1 MIQHYDK
8 PLGMSSQAAVT
19 RVKYA
24 VGAKKAGHAGT
35 LDPLATGVLIIATD
49 ADTKQLQSLMMDTDK
64 EYRAT
69 LKLGQIST
77 TEDEEGEKT
86 ITATEDA
93 LLAISRDTFGAVLP
107 QFTGTIMQVPPMFS
121 ALKKNGVPLYKLAR
135 KGEEIER
142 PARPALIKEITLID
156 FDSVTHTATI
166 DVVCGKGVYIRS
178 LIRDIGQA
186 LGVGAYMTGLIRT
199 RVGDFLIENAHQIPP
214 RTERKL
220 AP

>member
-1 MIQHYDK
+1 MIGHYNK

-19 RVKYA
+19 RVKYG

-49 ADTKQLQSLMMDTDK
+49 ADTKKLQDLMMNTDK

-69 LKLGQIST
+69 IKLGQTST

-86 ITATEDA
+86 ITATSEQLAKVTREKFEAA
-93 LLAISRDTFGAVLP
+93 LPGFIGS
-107 QFTGTIMQVPPMFS
+107 IMQVPPMFS

-142 PARPALIKEITLID
+142 PARPALIKQITFID
-156 FDSVTHTATI
+156 FNGEDNTAVI

-178 LIRDIGQA
+178 LVRDIGQE
-186 LGVGAYMTGLIRT
+186 LGVGAYMSGLVRT
-199 RVGDFLIENAHQIPP
+199 RVGDFKIGDALPVP
-214 RTERKL
+214 ERNNR
-220 AP
+220 

>member
-1 MIQHYDK
+1 MISHYNK
-8 PLGMSSQAAVT
+8 PLGISSQAAVT

-49 ADTKQLQSLMMDTDK
+49 NDTKQLQHLMMDTDK

-69 LKLGQIST
+69 LTFGMTST

-86 ITATEDA
+86 ITATREQLEALTREDLET
-93 LLAISRDTFGAVLP
+93 LLP
-107 QFTGTIMQVPPMFS
+107 KFTGTIMQVPPMFS

-142 PARPALIKEITLID
+142 TARSALVKSVSLVG
-156 FDSVTHTATI
+156 FDAKNHTAII

-178 LIRDIGQA
+178 LVRDIGET
-186 LGVGAYMTGLIRT
+186 LGVGAYMSGLVRT
-199 RVGDFLIENAHQIPP
+199 RVGDFKLVDAKEIP
-214 RTERKL
+214 ERNK
-220 AP
+220 